1 MKNYRCE
8 DCLNNNIPT
17 TRCCKCFD
25 GSEYKLDYS
34 SRYHRRHEGD
44 AFDAI
49 RYAIEDAKV
58 VYGTY
63 TNMILNSQPP
73 IEKVI
78 FHDPATIVYWKD
90 GNKTVVK
97 AENEPFDP
105 EKGLAMAISK
115 YFLGNEGNYYETFKK
130 WLPVEETD
138 VSEEEENE
146 TEPVVEIEEE
156 KSVLEHCENCK
167 YCLGLSNYTEHC
179 ICCVDYSKYEP
190 KEEGPSVS
198 SED

>member
-1 MKNYRCE
+1 MENYRCE
-8 DCLNNNIPT
+8 DCLNRNIPT
-17 TRCCKCFD
+17 TRCCKCFN

-146 TEPVVEIEEE
+146 TEPKELKYIEEE
-156 KSVLEHCENCK
+156 CPGCVYRDGDSN
-167 YCLGLSNYTEHC
+167 NYTAPC
-179 ICCVDYSKYEP
+179 VSCVDYINYET
-190 KEEGPSVS
+190 KKGE
-198 SED
+198 

>member
-1 MKNYRCE
+1 MENYRCE
-8 DCLNNNIPT
+8 DCLNRNIPT
-17 TRCCKCFD
+17 TRCCKCFN

-138 VSEEEENE
+138 VA
-146 TEPVVEIEEE
+146 EEE
-156 KSVLEHCENCK
+156 KSVLEHCGNCK
-167 YCLGLSNYTEHC
+167 YYCVCPDYTEPC
-179 ICCVDYSKYEP
+179 IGCVDYSEYKP
-190 KEEGPSVS
+190 KEENT
-198 SED
+198 

>member
-1 MKNYRCE
+1 MENYRCKFCSNR
-8 DCLNNNIPT
+8 DIRNARCYTCLN
-17 TRCCKCFD
+17 

-34 SRYHRRHEGD
+34 TCYNQRRPSGD

-49 RYAIEDAKV
+49 RYSIEDAIAVRRAYMSKYMV
-58 VYGTY
+58 
-63 TNMILNSQPP
+63 LNPQPP

-90 GNKTVVK
+90 GSKTVVK
-97 AENEPFDP
+97 AKNEPFDP

-115 YFLGNEGNYYETFKK
+115 YFLGNKGNYYEIFKK

-146 TEPVVEIEEE
+146 TEPKEVKYIEEE
-156 KSVLEHCENCK
+156 CPGCVYRDGDSD
-167 YCLGLSNYTEHC
+167 NYTAPC
-179 ICCVDYSKYEP
+179 VSCVDYINYET
-190 KEEGPSVS
+190 KKGE
-198 SED
+198 